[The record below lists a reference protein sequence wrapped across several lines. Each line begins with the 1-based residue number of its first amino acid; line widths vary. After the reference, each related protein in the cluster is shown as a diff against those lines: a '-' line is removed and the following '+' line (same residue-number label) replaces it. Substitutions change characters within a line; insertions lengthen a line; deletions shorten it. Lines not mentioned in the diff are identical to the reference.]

1 MNRRDKAPVPLKVE
15 DLPSLVRVVASRAD
29 YIPPLHYFKIGSKHV
44 LAHLF
49 TLPFRKYSIPLLV
62 YVETAARPL
71 QYVVYTPLEHE
82 MARFSEIPETGRFVS
97 FPVVEVEP
105 VPELVRKALT
115 ATAARKIPG
124 LESVHVKSLDSLMR
138 LVSAMTDEASNPP
151 LWCFKKGGQYLAG
164 VIYPLFE
171 YYDSAALPLVY
182 FTELEA
188 KPAAP
193 FIAYKP
199 VSGGGSVHFTDS
211 VSDARYVY
219 GRLVFVESFP
229 FRL

>member
-1 MNRRDKAPVPLKVE
+1 
-15 DLPSLVRVVASRAD
+15 
-29 YIPPLHYFKIGSKHV
+29 
-44 LAHLF
+44 
-49 TLPFRKYSIPLLV
+49 
-62 YVETAARPL
+62 
-71 QYVVYTPLEHE
+71 
-82 MARFSEIPETGRFVS
+82 
-97 FPVVEVEP
+97 
-105 VPELVRKALT
+105 
-115 ATAARKIPG
+115 
-124 LESVHVKSLDSLMR
+124 
-138 LVSAMTDEASNPP
+138 
-151 LWCFKKGGQYLAG
+151 GGQYLAG